1 MSSFSCFTPSIR
13 TSIASGPSP
22 SPEETHVT
30 ESPSELGSRQS
41 VLYEMP
47 CLISSNSVFQLF
59 DWEEDDGFEVKDKKK
74 SANLNGLPL
83 NPVP

>member
-1 MSSFSCFTPSIR
+1 M
-13 TSIASGPSP
+13 
-22 SPEETHVT
+22 T